1 MLVPKLVLSPVNE
14 EEVLAVKEIALVD
27 HQILLDGKAV
37 ETYREGKRYFWQR
50 QNENREVEEGVL
62 NLFYHGLMGRG
73 VVRTNGKVI
82 AFKASALIDYEL
94 TVDNEEWIHLEVGF
108 TPDDDGNWHAFGQFM
123 VPGHDDQTQLIN
135 DSTTL
140 TFVLAQDEQ
149 QHEILSVQFESSQML
164 CSYKITPWI
173 CGDLLFSMNYSTI
186 TGHVS
191 EYNPEDPSDRSKLHD
206 VRGTYCDPTH
216 VERLKNSVKAYA
228 ALKPAQGPGLKSA
241 SAKIPESL
249 MGAITLK
256 GAVGLSVEELF
267 TIPTPDMD
275 NLHELSFAKL
285 KNLMLYAIPD
295 EQRQWYG
302 ENKPNVGPGLDLSND
317 DVAMLNNADVKNFL
331 LEKFN
336 LGYLT
341 QAFSKSDAPE
351 IKKHFDDVEGYET
364 KLNYFWKGTDDKC
377 FAKDKGYNLASAAMT
392 DSAFISCVPELKPYL
407 EDEPD
412 AWAVKL
418 FKYCTTPFTLA
429 GLALQNTLDGRKRLT
444 QLCSILHA
452 LDPKD
457 SVELK
462 SGEKITYSTALYLKV
477 TNYRLGEVMGN
488 YTASDKQEYQE
499 FLTEFMKQYIETMIN
514 GGGSWSDEIR
524 AKAKDEIQNLMD
536 EYKTDSV
543 KALTDALESIIADSL
558 DTLLDLGKLP
568 VADRINTFLNKN
580 PKLKNIARGMTI
592 ALYGLGAYL
601 SIKTLFKWDTLE
613 KQEKIAAVAG
623 TVDIVANIFNDVS
636 KWMAVDKVASAES
649 TMENLIKA
657 DQSINEALRGGEIIE
672 SAEKAVVE
680 LDEEMA
686 GVKIPGLSKAG
697 EVAGA
702 AVAEAEGGVEA
713 VSSVWTKISRVSD
726 MFAKGMT
733 IIAMGAACV
742 CTAFEVAKD
751 FATGQPTALK
761 VFDILETVANG
772 IAFLAEA
779 GAGIAGLLGIEVCS
793 VVPVIGVVAAVA
805 GIVFAFVT
813 LFIHRKP
820 TKSPQEV
827 YVENQ
832 CIPFLKMLNNPPQK
846 WLDDQKKLDNHL
858 NGAPAVS

>member
-14 EEVLAVKEIALVD
+14 GEVLAVKEIALVD
-27 HQILLDGKAV
+27 HQILLDGTAV
-37 ETYREGKRYFWQR
+37 ETYREGKRYYWQR
-50 QNENREVEEGVL
+50 QNENQEVEEGVL

-108 TPDDDGNWHAFGQFM
+108 TPDDGNWHAFGQFK
-123 VPGHDDQTQLIN
+123 VPGNNDKTQLIN
-135 DSTTL
+135 NSTTL

-149 QHEILSVQFESSQML
+149 QRELLSVQFESSQML
-164 CSYKITPWI
+164 CSHNVTPWI

-191 EYNPEDPSDRSKLHD
+191 QYNPDDPGDRSKLHD

-216 VERLKNSVKAYA
+216 IERLKNAVKAYA
-228 ALKPAQGPGLKSA
+228 ALNPAQGPALKSA

-249 MGAITLK
+249 MGAVALK

-267 TIPTPDMD
+267 TLPTPDMD

-302 ENKPNVGPGLDLSND
+302 ENKPSVGPGLDLSDD
-317 DVAMLNNADVKNFL
+317 DVAMLQNKDVNNFML
-331 LEKFN
+331 QKFN

-341 QAFSKSDAPE
+341 QAFSKSDTPE
-351 IKKHFDDVEGYET
+351 IKRHFDDVEGYET
-364 KLNYFWKGTDDKC
+364 KLNYFWKGTEDKC
-377 FAKDKGYNLASAAMT
+377 FAKDKGYSLASAAMT

-407 EDEPD
+407 ENEPRE
-412 AWAVKL
+412 WAGKL
-418 FKYCTTPFTLA
+418 FNYCTTPFTLA

-457 SVELK
+457 SVEIK
-462 SGEKITYSTALYLKV
+462 SGDKVTYSTALYLKV
-477 TNYRLGEVMGN
+477 TNFRLGEVMGN

-514 GGGSWSDEIR
+514 GGGSWSSEIR
-524 AKAKDEIQNLMD
+524 AKANEEIQNLKN
-536 EYKTDSV
+536 ELQVDSV
-543 KALTDALESIIADSL
+543 QALTDALETIIADSL

-568 VADRINTFLNKN
+568 VADRVNTFLKNN
-580 PKLKNIARGMTI
+580 PKLKNIARGMTL

-613 KQEKIAAVAG
+613 TQEKVAAVAG
-623 TVDIVANIFNDVS
+623 TVDIVANVFNDVS

-649 TMENLIKA
+649 TVGELIEA
-657 DQSINEALRGGEIIE
+657 DQAITESLRGGETIE
-672 SAEKAVVE
+672 AVGKAVVE
-680 LDEEMA
+680 IDEEMA
-686 GVKIPGLSKAG
+686 SVKVPGLSKAG

-713 VSSVWTKISRVSD
+713 VSTVWTKISRVSD
-726 MFAKGMT
+726 LFAKGMT

-751 FATGQPTALK
+751 FETGQPTALK

-779 GAGIAGLLGIEVCS
+779 GAGIAGLLGVEVCS

-813 LFIHRKP
+813 MFIHRKP

-827 YVENQ
+827 YVEDN
-832 CIPFLKMLNNPPQK
+832 CIPFLKMLNDPPQK